1 MGFRFM
7 AFEACGGT
15 AAARPLGGSPLEI
28 CPTGGTQ
35 PGSSRKPRYSGRP
48 LTGRFGPP
56 QYPAV
61 AVKVTR
67 PSSPSGL
74 LTETERAALRR
85 PVFPLRAAIVYSK
98 PTWQPHSRYYGSL
111 LLVSSGAYNH
121 STAGLQRTFQ
131 MSQATGVETARQ
143 AQELHIFHDVAKALT
158 SSLDLDSILQT
169 IMEKMAE
176 YFRPDTW
183 SLLMVD
189 EQKMELYFAI
199 AVGKASEA
207 LKSVRLKVGEGIA
220 GHVAK
225 YGEKL
230 IVPDVRSDKRFAKR
244 IDHVT
249 QWETQSII
257 CIPLRSKL
265 RVLGVIQLVN
275 VDMKNFTEQESF
287 FLQSLCDYAA
297 IAIEN
302 ARAVEKIQELTIT
315 DDCTGLYNARHLYK
329 TLETE
334 VYRSARFGY
343 EFSVLFIDLDHF
355 KQVND
360 THGHLIGSKLLA
372 EIGYLIKAQLR
383 LIDFAFRYGG
393 DEFVVLLPQTG
404 KDSALVV
411 ARRLRD
417 SLRSSCFCKEEGL
430 NLNVRA
436 SIGLA
441 TYPHDA
447 KTPHDVIRRADEMM
461 YMVKNSTRDNIGIA
475 QRGVEK

>member
-1 MGFRFM
+1 MSM
-7 AFEACGGT
+7 
-15 AAARPLGGSPLEI
+15 
-28 CPTGGTQ
+28 
-35 PGSSRKPRYSGRP
+35 
-48 LTGRFGPP
+48 
-56 QYPAV
+56 
-61 AVKVTR
+61 
-67 PSSPSGL
+67 
-74 LTETERAALRR
+74 
-85 PVFPLRAAIVYSK
+85 SK
-98 PTWQPHSRYYGSL
+98 
-111 LLVSSGAYNH
+111 A
-121 STAGLQRTFQ
+121 
-131 MSQATGVETARQ
+131 SQAEHTRQ
-143 AQELHIFHDVAKALT
+143 SQELTIFHDVAKALT

-189 EQKMELYFAI
+189 EERDELYFAI
-199 AVGKASEA
+199 AVGSASEA
-207 LKSVRLKVGEGIA
+207 LKNVRLKVGEGIA

-225 YGEKL
+225 HGERL
-230 IVPDVRSDKRFAKR
+230 VVPDVMNDPRFTKR
-244 IDHVT
+244 IDEMT
-249 QWETQSII
+249 KWETHSII
-257 CIPLRSKL
+257 CFPVRSRL

-275 VDMKNFTEQESF
+275 VDMQHFGDQEIF

-302 ARAVEKIQELTIT
+302 AHAVEKIQELTIT

-334 VYRSARFGY
+334 VYRSSRFNY
-343 EFSVLFIDLDHF
+343 EFTVVFIDLDHF

-383 LIDFAFRYGG
+383 LIDYAFRYGG

-411 ARRLRD
+411 AKRLRD
-417 SLRSSCFCKEEGL
+417 SLRTSMFCKEEGL

-436 SIGLA
+436 SMGVA

-447 KTPHDVIRRADEMM
+447 KTPHDIIRQADEMM
-461 YMVKNSTRDNIGIA
+461 YLVKNTSRDNIGIA
-475 QRGVEK
+475 QRGVMK

>member
-1 MGFRFM
+1 M
-7 AFEACGGT
+7 T
-15 AAARPLGGSPLEI
+15 
-28 CPTGGTQ
+28 
-35 PGSSRKPRYSGRP
+35 K
-48 LTGRFGPP
+48 
-56 QYPAV
+56 
-61 AVKVTR
+61 
-67 PSSPSGL
+67 
-74 LTETERAALRR
+74 
-85 PVFPLRAAIVYSK
+85 
-98 PTWQPHSRYYGSL
+98 
-111 LLVSSGAYNH
+111 
-121 STAGLQRTFQ
+121 
-131 MSQATGVETARQ
+131 ATGAERTRQ
-143 AQELHIFHDVAKALT
+143 IQELIIFHDVAKALT

-189 EQKMELYFAI
+189 PEGEELYFAI
-199 AVGKASEA
+199 AVGTAAET
-207 LKSVRLKVGEGIA
+207 LKNVRLKVGEGIA
-220 GHVAK
+220 GWVAK
-225 YGEKL
+225 HGERL
-230 IVPDVRSDKRFAKR
+230 IVPDVMNDPRFAKR
-244 IDHVT
+244 IDEMT
-249 QWETQSII
+249 KLETRSII
-257 CIPLRSKL
+257 CVPMRSKL

-275 VDMKNFTEQESF
+275 VDMEHFGDQEFF

-315 DDCTGLYNARHLYK
+315 DDVTGLYNARHLYK
-329 TLETE
+329 ILETE

-360 THGHLIGSKLLA
+360 THGHLIGSKLLS

-383 LIDFAFRYGG
+383 LIDYAFRYGG

-404 KDSALVV
+404 KDAALVV

-417 SLRSSCFCKEEGL
+417 TLRTGMFCKDESL

-436 SIGLA
+436 SIGIA

-447 KTPHDVIRRADEMM
+447 KTPHDVIRQADEMM
-461 YMVKNSTRDNIGIA
+461 YLVKNTTRDNIGIA
-475 QRGVEK
+475 QRGVMK

>member
-1 MGFRFM
+1 MSK
-7 AFEACGGT
+7 AT
-15 AAARPLGGSPLEI
+15 AASPGPDPDGHSRQGQELEI
-28 CPTGGTQ
+28 
-35 PGSSRKPRYSGRP
+35 
-48 LTGRFGPP
+48 
-56 QYPAV
+56 
-61 AVKVTR
+61 
-67 PSSPSGL
+67 
-74 LTETERAALRR
+74 
-85 PVFPLRAAIVYSK
+85 
-98 PTWQPHSRYYGSL
+98 
-111 LLVSSGAYNH
+111 
-121 STAGLQRTFQ
+121 
-131 MSQATGVETARQ
+131 
-143 AQELHIFHDVAKALT
+143 FHGVAKALT

-189 EQKMELYFAI
+189 EEKDELYFAI
-199 AVGKASEA
+199 AVGSAAEA
-207 LKSVRLKVGEGIA
+207 LKNVRLKVGEGIA
-220 GHVAK
+220 GWVAK
-225 YGEKL
+225 NGERL
-230 IVPDVRSDKRFAKR
+230 IVPDVLTDPRFAKR
-244 IDHVT
+244 IDEMT
-249 QWETQSII
+249 QWETRSII
-257 CIPLRSKL
+257 CVPLRSKL

-275 VDMKNFTEQESF
+275 VHLDQFSDQEMY

-329 TLETE
+329 TLEAE

-393 DEFVVLLPQTG
+393 DEFVVLLPQTS
-404 KDSALVV
+404 KDAAIHV
-411 ARRLRD
+411 AKRLRD
-417 SLRSSCFCKEEGL
+417 NLRTSLFCKEEGL

-436 SIGLA
+436 SIGMA

-447 KTPHDVIRRADEMM
+447 KTPHDIIRQADEMM
-461 YMVKNSTRDNIGIA
+461 YLVKNTTRDNIGVA
-475 QRGVEK
+475 QRGVMK

>member
-1 MGFRFM
+1 M
-7 AFEACGGT
+7 
-15 AAARPLGGSPLEI
+15 
-28 CPTGGTQ
+28 
-35 PGSSRKPRYSGRP
+35 SR
-48 LTGRFGPP
+48 
-56 QYPAV
+56 
-61 AVKVTR
+61 
-67 PSSPSGL
+67 
-74 LTETERAALRR
+74 
-85 PVFPLRAAIVYSK
+85 
-98 PTWQPHSRYYGSL
+98 
-111 LLVSSGAYNH
+111 
-121 STAGLQRTFQ
+121 
-131 MSQATGVETARQ
+131 ATGAAHNRQ
-143 AQELHIFHDVAKALT
+143 SQELTIFHDVAKALT

-189 EQKMELYFAI
+189 DQRDELYFAI
-199 AVGKASEA
+199 AVGSASEA
-207 LKSVRLKVGEGIA
+207 LKNLRLKVGEGIA
-220 GHVAK
+220 GYVAK
-225 YGEKL
+225 NGERL
-230 IVPDVRSDKRFAKR
+230 IVPDVMTDPRFAKR
-244 IDHVT
+244 IDEMT
-249 QWETQSII
+249 KWETRSIV
-257 CIPLRSKL
+257 CFPVRSRL

-275 VDMKNFTEQESF
+275 VDMEHFGDQEIF

-334 VYRSARFGY
+334 VYRSSRFSY
-343 EFSVLFIDLDHF
+343 EFTVVFIDLDHF

-404 KDSALVV
+404 KDQALVV
-411 ARRLRD
+411 AKRLRD
-417 SLRSSCFCKEEGL
+417 SLRTSMFCREEGL
-430 NLNVRA
+430 DLNVRA
-436 SIGLA
+436 SMGVA

-447 KTPHDVIRRADEMM
+447 KTPHDIIRQADEMM
-461 YMVKNSTRDNIGIA
+461 YLVKNTSRDNIGIA
-475 QRGVEK
+475 QRGVMK

>member
-1 MGFRFM
+1 
-7 AFEACGGT
+7 
-15 AAARPLGGSPLEI
+15 
-28 CPTGGTQ
+28 
-35 PGSSRKPRYSGRP
+35 
-48 LTGRFGPP
+48 
-56 QYPAV
+56 
-61 AVKVTR
+61 
-67 PSSPSGL
+67 
-74 LTETERAALRR
+74 
-85 PVFPLRAAIVYSK
+85 
-98 PTWQPHSRYYGSL
+98 
-111 LLVSSGAYNH
+111 
-121 STAGLQRTFQ
+121 
-131 MSQATGVETARQ
+131 MSHATGAETARQ
-143 AQELHIFHDVAKALT
+143 SQELAIFHDVAKALT

-169 IMEKMAE
+169 ILEKMAE

-189 EQKMELYFAI
+189 EGKNELYFAI
-199 AVGKASEA
+199 AVGTAAEA
-207 LKSVRLKVGEGIA
+207 LKNVRLKVGEGIA

-230 IVPDVRSDKRFAKR
+230 IVPDVAADPRFAKR
-244 IDHVT
+244 IDQVT

-257 CIPLRSKL
+257 CVPLKSKL
-265 RVLGVIQLVN
+265 RVQGVIQLVN
-275 VDMKNFTEQESF
+275 VNMAHFGAEETF
-287 FLQSLCDYAA
+287 FLQALCDYAA

-302 ARAVEKIQELTIT
+302 ARSVEKIQELTIT

-334 VYRSARFGY
+334 VYRSSRFAY
-343 EFSVLFIDLDHF
+343 EFSVVFIDLDHF

-411 ARRLRD
+411 ARRMRD
-417 SLRSSCFCKEEGL
+417 SLRSSAFCKEEGL

-436 SIGLA
+436 SMGLA

-447 KTPHDVIRRADEMM
+447 KSPHDIIQQADSMM
-461 YMVKNSTRDNIGIA
+461 YEVKNSTRDNIGVA
-475 QRGVEK
+475 QRGVMK